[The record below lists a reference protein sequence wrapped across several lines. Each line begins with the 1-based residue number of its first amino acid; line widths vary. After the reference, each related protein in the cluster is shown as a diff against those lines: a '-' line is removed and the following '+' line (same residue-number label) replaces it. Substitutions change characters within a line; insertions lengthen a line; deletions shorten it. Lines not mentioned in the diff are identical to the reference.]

1 MLLTILSGI
10 VLIVGIVVLI
20 IGNYYWGTDVLNII
34 GFSSAFIGGLV
45 LMVCSVLAIITAATK
60 DKVYQDMLYQRKVL
74 EYRLS
79 HEEENTI
86 GNELLYSDIVE
97 FNNEL
102 RSDKTYSDNIWI
114 NWFFNDKVATIDY
127 IEIQEISEEE

>member
-20 IGNYYWGTDVLNII
+20 IGNYYWGKDVLNII
-34 GFSSAFIGGLV
+34 GFSFAFIGVLV

-127 IEIQEISEEE
+127 IEIQEISEK

>member
-1 MLLTILSGI
+1 MLLTMLSGG
-10 VLIVGIVVLI
+10 VLIVGIILIVIGRDDWDVNVKTILGILLTLIGGVVLVI
-20 IGNYYWGTDVLNII
+20 L
-34 GFSSAFIGGLV
+34 
-45 LMVCSVLAIITAATK
+45 SVLAIITAATK
-60 DKVYQDMLYQRKVL
+60 DKVYQDMLYQREVL

-127 IEIQEISEEE
+127 IEIQEISEEK

>member
-1 MLLTILSGI
+1 MLLTMLSGG
-10 VLIVGIVVLI
+10 VLIVGIILIVIGRDDWDVNVKTILGILLTLIGGVVLVI
-20 IGNYYWGTDVLNII
+20 L
-34 GFSSAFIGGLV
+34 
-45 LMVCSVLAIITAATK
+45 SVLAIITAATK

-127 IEIQEISEEE
+127 IEIQEISEK

>member
-1 MLLTILSGI
+1 MLLTILSGV
-10 VLIVGIVVLI
+10 VLIVGIILIVIDFNWFDIEVLRA
-20 IGNYYWGTDVLNII
+20 IG
-34 GFSSAFIGGLV
+34 AFFTGIGGTTLI
-45 LMVCSVLAIITAATK
+45 VCSVLAIITAATK

>member
-34 GFSSAFIGGLV
+34 GFSCAFIGVLV

-127 IEIQEISEEE
+127 IEIQEISEK

>member
-1 MLLTILSGI
+1 MLLTILSGG
-10 VLIVGIVVLI
+10 VLIVGIILI
-20 IGNYYWGTDVLNII
+20 VIGRDDWDVNVKTILGILLTL
-34 GFSSAFIGGLV
+34 IGGAVLV
-45 LMVCSVLAIITAATK
+45 ILSVLAIIAAATK
-60 DKVYQDMLYQRKVL
+60 DKVYQDMLYQRRVL

>member
-1 MLLTILSGI
+1 MLLTILSGG
-10 VLIVGIVVLI
+10 VLIVGIILIVIGRDDWDVNVKTILGILLTLIGGVVLVI
-20 IGNYYWGTDVLNII
+20 L
-34 GFSSAFIGGLV
+34 
-45 LMVCSVLAIITAATK
+45 SVLAIIAAATK

>member
-20 IGNYYWGTDVLNII
+20 IDNYYWGTDVLDII
-34 GFSSAFIGGLV
+34 GFFSAFIGGLV
-45 LMVCSVLAIITAATK
+45 LIVCSVLAIITAATK

>member
-20 IGNYYWGTDVLNII
+20 IGNYYWGKDVLNII
-34 GFSSAFIGGLV
+34 GFSFAFIGVLV

>member
-1 MLLTILSGI
+1 MLLTILSGV
-10 VLIVGIVVLI
+10 VLIVGIILIVIGRDDWDVNVKTILGILLTLIGGVVLVI
-20 IGNYYWGTDVLNII
+20 L
-34 GFSSAFIGGLV
+34 
-45 LMVCSVLAIITAATK
+45 SVLAIIAAATK

>member
-1 MLLTILSGI
+1 MLLTILSGV
-10 VLIVGIVVLI
+10 VLIVGIILIVIGRDDWDINVKTILGILLTLIGVV
-20 IGNYYWGTDVLNII
+20 
-34 GFSSAFIGGLV
+34 A
-45 LMVCSVLAIITAATK
+45 LMVCSALAIITAATK
-60 DKVYQDMLYQRKVL
+60 DKVYQDMLYQREVL

-127 IEIQEISEEE
+127 IEIQEISEK

>member
-1 MLLTILSGI
+1 MLLTMLSGG
-10 VLIVGIVVLI
+10 VLIVGIILIVIGRDDWDVNVKTILGILLTLIGGVVLVI
-20 IGNYYWGTDVLNII
+20 L
-34 GFSSAFIGGLV
+34 
-45 LMVCSVLAIITAATK
+45 SVLAIITAATK
-60 DKVYQDMLYQRKVL
+60 DKVYQDMLYQREVL

-127 IEIQEISEEE
+127 IEIQEISEK

>member
-1 MLLTILSGI
+1 MLLTMLSGG
-10 VLIVGIVVLI
+10 VLIVGIILI
-20 IGNYYWGTDVLNII
+20 VIGRDDWDVNVKTILGILLTL
-34 GFSSAFIGGLV
+34 IGGAVLV
-45 LMVCSVLAIITAATK
+45 ILSVLAIIAAATK
-60 DKVYQDMLYQRKVL
+60 DKVYQDMLYQRRVL

>member
-1 MLLTILSGI
+1 MLLTILSGG
-10 VLIVGIVVLI
+10 VLIVGIILI
-20 IGNYYWGTDVLNII
+20 VIGRDDWDVNVKTILGILLTL
-34 GFSSAFIGGLV
+34 IGGIVLV
-45 LMVCSVLAIITAATK
+45 IFSVLAIIAAATK

>member
-1 MLLTILSGI
+1 MGTRANVVSG
-10 VLIVGIVVLI
+10 VTAYGKSTPADNGGGAGIYATERFTAGNLG
-20 IGNYYWGTDVLNII
+20 IG
-34 GFSSAFIGGLV
+34 
-45 LMVCSVLAIITAATK
+45 
-60 DKVYQDMLYQRKVL
+60 
-74 EYRLS
+74 
-79 HEEENTI
+79 
-86 GNELLYSDIVE
+86 LLYSDIVE

>member
-1 MLLTILSGI
+1 MLLTILSGV
-10 VLIVGIVVLI
+10 VLIVGIILI
-20 IGNYYWGTDVLNII
+20 VIDFNFFGPEALNV
-34 GFSSAFIGGLV
+34 IGGLFTGIGGV
-45 LMVCSVLAIITAATK
+45 ALIVCSALAIITAATK
-60 DKVYQDMLYQRKVL
+60 DKVYQDMLYQREVL
-74 EYRLS
+74 EYRLN

-102 RSDKTYSDNIWI
+102 RNDKTYSDNIWI

-127 IEIQEISEEE
+127 IEIQEISEK

>member
-45 LMVCSVLAIITAATK
+45 LMVCSVLAISTAATK

-127 IEIQEISEEE
+127 IEIQEISEK

>member
-20 IGNYYWGTDVLNII
+20 IDNYYWGTDVLDII
-34 GFSSAFIGGLV
+34 GFFSAFIGGLV
-45 LMVCSVLAIITAATK
+45 LIVCSVLAIITAATK

-127 IEIQEISEEE
+127 IEIQEISEK

>member
-1 MLLTILSGI
+1 MLLTILSGV
-10 VLIVGIVVLI
+10 VLIVGIILIVIGRDDWDINVKTILGVLL
-20 IGNYYWGTDVLNII
+20 TL
-34 GFSSAFIGGLV
+34 IGGVALIV
-45 LMVCSVLAIITAATK
+45 FSVLAIITAATK
-60 DKVYQDMLYQRKVL
+60 DKVYQDMLYQREVL
-74 EYRLS
+74 EYRLN

-102 RSDKTYSDNIWI
+102 RNDKTYSDNIWI

-127 IEIQEISEEE
+127 IEIQEISEK

>member
-20 IGNYYWGTDVLNII
+20 IGNHYWGTDVLNII

-45 LMVCSVLAIITAATK
+45 LIVCSVLAIITAATK

-127 IEIQEISEEE
+127 IEIQEISEK

>member
-1 MLLTILSGI
+1 MLLTMLSGG
-10 VLIVGIVVLI
+10 VLIVGIILIVIGRDDWDVNVKTILGILLTLIGGVVLVI
-20 IGNYYWGTDVLNII
+20 L
-34 GFSSAFIGGLV
+34 
-45 LMVCSVLAIITAATK
+45 SVLAIITAATK
-60 DKVYQDMLYQRKVL
+60 DKVYQDMLYQREVL

>member
-127 IEIQEISEEE
+127 IEIQEISEK

>member
-20 IGNYYWGTDVLNII
+20 IGNYYWGKDVLNII
-34 GFSSAFIGGLV
+34 GFSFAFIGVLV
-45 LMVCSVLAIITAATK
+45 LMVCSVLAIIAAATK

-127 IEIQEISEEE
+127 IEIQEISEK

>member
-20 IGNYYWGTDVLNII
+20 INNYYYRGLDVLNII
-34 GFSSAFIGGLV
+34 GSFSAFIGGLV
-45 LMVCSVLAIITAATK
+45 LSVCSVLAIITAATK

-102 RSDKTYSDNIWI
+102 RSDKTYSDNILI

-127 IEIQEISEEE
+127 IEIQEISEK

>member
-1 MLLTILSGI
+1 MLLTILSGG
-10 VLIVGIVVLI
+10 VLIVGIILIVIGRDDWDVNVKTILGILLTLIGGVVLVI
-20 IGNYYWGTDVLNII
+20 L
-34 GFSSAFIGGLV
+34 
-45 LMVCSVLAIITAATK
+45 SVLAIITAATK
-60 DKVYQDMLYQRKVL
+60 DKVYQDMLYQREVL

-127 IEIQEISEEE
+127 IEIQEISEK

>member
-34 GFSSAFIGGLV
+34 GFSFAFIGVLV
-45 LMVCSVLAIITAATK
+45 LSVCSVLAIITAATK

-127 IEIQEISEEE
+127 IEIQEISEK